1 MLECAKKPEKKN
13 MIAIKVSSLID
24 MNLLK
29 SINKARLNI
38 YDTFKIISNGKETI
52 TID

>member
-1 MLECAKKPEKKN
+1 

-29 SINKARLNI
+29 SINKARLYI
-38 YDTFKIISNGKETI
+38 YETFY
-52 TID
+52 